1 VSAHPRSR
9 SLPAAKAVS
18 ITTHVKRAGG
28 SLLVTVPAPAR
39 KALGFSEGQ
48 ELAVSVEDGRLVYE
62 AVQQRR
68 RRKYSLEDLL
78 AQSSARARVSEA
90 TRNWLDEPAKGKE
103 LW

>member
-1 VSAHPRSR
+1 MSAHSKLR

-48 ELAVSVEDGRLVYE
+48 ELAVSVEEGRLVYE
-62 AVQQRR
+62 AVQQRH

-78 AQSSARARVSEA
+78 AQSKAHAAVNEA